1 MARERLH
8 FSSLSTHRSLIA
20 LGDRLVGFGPKE
32 MLEWGGGEFDPEA
45 FDVDEVNR
53 ELQRLK

>member
-1 MARERLH
+1 M
-8 FSSLSTHRSLIA
+8 A
-20 LGDRLVGFGPKE
+20 LGPGIPPRLAALPAPLHEPWV
-32 MLEWGGGEFDPEA
+32 GGEFDPEA